1 MSDIIITHLEKRG
14 RFTIQEVTERKV
26 TKIPERIRHDSIS
39 SNKKFFFTKK
49 SFDNCTNCPIYI
61 PFVFDS
67 ERNEWISFNQIWE
80 QYQRVMNSS
89 NNSFE
94 KVFQYVEKNEDNSS
108 DSISKLKTN
117 DDSCY
122 AKKNK
127 NSTYKELVQQLKMN
141 GFLFNPIKRVLRK
154 SDQVCSNENF
164 FEKESTASIS
174 YIKEKRKKKYI
185 DLFIQNVIT
194 VTIQKK
200 VN

>member
-14 RFTIQEVTERKV
+14 RFTIQEVTEKKV
-26 TKIPERIRHDSIS
+26 TKKPERIRHDSIS
-39 SNKKFFFTKK
+39 NSKKFFFTKK
-49 SFDNCTNCPIYI
+49 SFDNCANCPIYI
-61 PFVFDS
+61 PFVFDV
-67 ERNEWISFNQIWE
+67 ERNEWINFNTIWE
-80 QYQRVMNSS
+80 QYQHAMNSS

-94 KVFQYVEKNEDNSS
+94 KVFQYVEKSEDNSS

-122 AKKNK
+122 TKKNK

-164 FEKESTASIS
+164 FEKENTASIS

>member
-127 NSTYKELVQQLKMN
+127 N
-141 GFLFNPIKRVLRK
+141 
-154 SDQVCSNENF
+154 
-164 FEKESTASIS
+164 
-174 YIKEKRKKKYI
+174 
-185 DLFIQNVIT
+185 
-194 VTIQKK
+194 
-200 VN
+200 

>member
-14 RFTIQEVTERKV
+14 RFKIQEVTERKV
-26 TKIPERIRHDSIS
+26 TKITERIRHDSIS

-108 DSISKLKTN
+108 DSISKQKTK
-117 DDSCY
+117 DD
-122 AKKNK
+122 
-127 NSTYKELVQQLKMN
+127 
-141 GFLFNPIKRVLRK
+141 
-154 SDQVCSNENF
+154 
-164 FEKESTASIS
+164 
-174 YIKEKRKKKYI
+174 
-185 DLFIQNVIT
+185 
-194 VTIQKK
+194 
-200 VN
+200 